1 MGDSQK
7 TVIAGATDTAKRKNL
22 RFEVAQELYDAIP
35 EIEEDVT
42 ARPNG
47 HTSVDF
53 IGALAEGETPEEA
66 LTYCAYVLPRRFAV
80 WWGHECLKK
89 IEDTLDQT
97 DRDMLELAAKWVG
110 DPIEDSRYKAL
121 DAAMEAKIK
130 SPGVWVA
137 LGAGWSSGSMAGPDV
152 PPVPPPPFLTA
163 RAVNAGL
170 LSALARF
177 DIKTRG
183 EHLQRFIRM
192 AVMLTEEG

>member
-1 MGDSQK
+1 MGDSSEK
-7 TVIAGATDTAKRKNL
+7 TVIAGVTKRKNL

-42 ARPNG
+42 ARPAG
-47 HTSVDF
+47 HTSITF
-53 IGALAEGETPEEA
+53 IETLAKSDTPEEA

-89 IEDTLDQT
+89 IDETLDDA

-110 DPIEDSRYKAL
+110 DPDEDSRYRAL
-121 DAAMEAKIK
+121 DAAMEAKVK

-137 LGAGWSSGSMAGPDV
+137 LGAGWSSGSMAGADV

-170 LSALARF
+170 LSALARYEV
-177 DIKTRG
+177 KARA
-183 EHLQRFIRM
+183 EHLQRFVRM
-192 AVMLTEEG
+192 ALLLTEEG